1 VDIAQVAT
9 ARFVQPARKAD
20 AGGAVFQAS
29 QPMTE
34 LVGFYDGVHAL
45 NCSQPATK
53 GKVAGCAQSNR
64 KDFIK
69 LGQAKRNVCR
79 YLF

>member
-53 GKVAGCAQSNR
+53 GKVAGCDQSNR
-64 KDFIK
+64 KGFMKIVC
-69 LGQAKRNVCR
+69 AKRYVCR
-79 YLF
+79 CRF